1 MVSKHIIVTGANGQ
15 LGMEFRE
22 LSTKSI
28 HKFTFLTSSDLDI
41 SNRTAVVDYFNDQPI
56 DVVLNC
62 AAYTK
67 VDLAE
72 SEKTKAYDV
81 NANGVKNLLD
91 AMSDECVMIH
101 YSTDYV
107 YQAKS
112 GTPIKESETTHPANI
127 YAASK
132 LAGDEKVIDSDKK
145 AIVIRTSWVY
155 STYGNNFVKTMLR
168 LADKLPELKVV
179 NDQIGSPTYAKDL
192 ATASLHILAKLIE
205 IANNSKFNRV
215 YHYSNTG
222 QISWYDFAKEIF
234 SQANKDIPLH
244 SIPTSEY
251 PTPASRPSW
260 SVLDCGLLKN
270 TFDVDIV
277 NWKESLRDCIN
288 QLSKTSTPYQ

>member
-1 MVSKHIIVTGANGQ
+1 MAKLQIIVTGAKGQ
-15 LGMEFRE
+15 LGMEFKD
-22 LSTKSI
+22 LSKDSD
-28 HKFTFLTSSDLDI
+28 HEFSFLSSSDLDI
-41 SNRTAVVDYFNDQPI
+41 SSRSQVIDYFNNHKVDI
-56 DVVLNC
+56 ILNC

-72 SEKTKAYDV
+72 TEKTKAYDV

-91 AMSDECVMIH
+91 AMSEDCIMLH

-112 GTPIKESETTHPANI
+112 GTAIKESEPTYPANV

-132 LAGDEKVIDSDKK
+132 LAGDQHVIKSDKK

-155 STYGNNFVKTMLR
+155 SSYGNNFVKTMLR

-179 NDQIGSPTYAKDL
+179 NDQIGAPTYAKDL
-192 ATASLHILAKLIE
+192 ASVSMNIINKMLSSEGISVYNKI
-205 IANNSKFNRV
+205 

-234 SQANKDIPLH
+234 AQADKDILLYA
-244 SIPTSEY
+244 IPTSEY
-251 PTPASRPSW
+251 PTPASRPLW
-260 SVLDCGLLKN
+260 SVLDCSLIQD
-270 TFDVDIV
+270 TFGFEFSD
-277 NWKESLRDCIN
+277 WKQSLAVC
-288 QLSKTSTPYQ
+288 LEKLG

>member
-1 MVSKHIIVTGANGQ
+1 
-15 LGMEFRE
+15 
-22 LSTKSI
+22 
-28 HKFTFLTSSDLDI
+28 
-41 SNRTAVVDYFNDQPI
+41 
-56 DVVLNC
+56 
-62 AAYTK
+62 
-67 VDLAE
+67 
-72 SEKTKAYDV
+72 
-81 NANGVKNLLD
+81 
-91 AMSDECVMIH
+91 
-101 YSTDYV
+101 
-107 YQAKS
+107 
-112 GTPIKESETTHPANI
+112 
-127 YAASK
+127 
-132 LAGDEKVIDSDKK
+132 
-145 AIVIRTSWVY
+145 
-155 STYGNNFVKTMLR
+155 MLR

-244 SIPTSEY
+244 AILTSEY

-260 SVLDCGLLKN
+260 SVLDCGLVKK

>member
-1 MVSKHIIVTGANGQ
+1 MAALQIIVTGANGQ
-15 LGMEFRE
+15 LGKEFKD
-22 LSTKSI
+22 LSEGSDYN
-28 HKFTFLTSSDLDI
+28 FTFLSSSDLDI
-41 SNRTAVVDYFNDQPI
+41 SNRSQVVDYFKNHKVDI
-56 DVVLNC
+56 VLNC
-62 AAYTK
+62 AAYTN

-72 SEKTKAYDV
+72 TEKTKAYDV

-91 AMSDECVMIH
+91 AMSDQCLMLH

-107 YQAKS
+107 YHAKL
-112 GTPIKESETTHPANI
+112 GTAIKETEPPYPSNV

-132 LAGDEKVIDSDKK
+132 LAGDQHVIKSDKK

-179 NDQIGSPTYAKDL
+179 NDQIGAPTYAKDL
-192 ATASLHILAKLIE
+192 ASVSMNIINKMLSSDGISFYNKI
-205 IANNSKFNRV
+205 

-234 SQANKDIPLH
+234 AQADKDVVLYA
-244 SIPTSEY
+244 IPTSEY

-260 SVLDCGLLKN
+260 SVLDCSLIQD
-270 TFDVDIV
+270 TFGVEFSD
-277 NWKESLRDCIN
+277 WKQSLAVC
-288 QLSKTSTPYQ
+288 LEKLG